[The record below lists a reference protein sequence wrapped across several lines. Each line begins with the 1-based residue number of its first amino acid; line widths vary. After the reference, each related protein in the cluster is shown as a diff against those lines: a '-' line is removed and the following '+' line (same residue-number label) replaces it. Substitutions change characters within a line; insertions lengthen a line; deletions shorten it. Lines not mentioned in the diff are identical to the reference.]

1 MIRRRLVAT
10 IAAVAMTITLL
21 LPCNAVFASTKGD
34 VSTKEQTELDS
45 EDAAHD
51 YEDNSRANKI
61 DALEKDIKEKQ
72 GQIKQAQEDKKKI
85 QGNISNY
92 KDMVDK
98 LDAEKEDLANYVSKL
113 DANLDEIQD
122 KIADLREMIS
132 DKESDIEDAEADL
145 AEAERVQLEQY
156 EAMKKRIK
164 FMYEKG
170 DTYYLELILTATD
183 FGDMINK
190 ADYIEQLS
198 DYDKK
203 KLEEYIADCEYV
215 EACKEALE
223 AEKELLDEA
232 KAQVEEE
239 EANLESLI
247 SEKEK
252 EITAKESDISNKEA
266 AIREY
271 EAELEEQTEIIRAL
285 EQAVVEQKK
294 KLAEESGNAIKY
306 DGGMFAFPAPSY
318 TRVSDDYGWRIHPIL
333 GVEQFHNGVDFAS
346 PGGSPILCAYDG
358 EVVATDYSSSMGNY
372 VMVNH
377 GDGLYTIYMHAS
389 AVYVSKGEKVVRGE
403 KIAAVGSTGRSTGN
417 HLHFSVRYNG
427 DYVSPWK
434 YLSK

>member
-1 MIRRRLVAT
+1 MIRKRLTAT
-10 IAAVAMTITLL
+10 VAAVALTMTLIY
-21 LPCNAVFASTKGD
+21 PCNEVFASSKND
-34 VSTKEQTELDS
+34 VTEQEQEKLNSEDS
-45 EDAAHD
+45 EHN
-51 YEDNSRANKI
+51 YEDNSRSKKI
-61 DALEKDIKEKQ
+61 DELEKDIEAKQ

-85 QGNISNY
+85 QSNISNY
-92 KDMVDK
+92 QDMVDK
-98 LDAEKEDLANYVSKL
+98 LDAEKEDLANYVSEL
-113 DANLDEIQD
+113 DADLDEIQD

-132 DKESDIEDAEADL
+132 DKEADIEQTEADL
-145 AEAERVQLEQY
+145 EEAERIQLEQY

-170 DTYYLELILTATD
+170 DTYYLEMILTASD
-183 FGDMINK
+183 FGDMVNK

-232 KAQVEEE
+232 KEQVEAEE
-239 EANLESLI
+239 ENLEALI
-247 SEKEK
+247 SQKEK
-252 EITAKESDISNKEA
+252 EITAKENDITNKEA

-285 EQAVVEQKK
+285 EQAVIEQKK
-294 KLAEESGNAIKY
+294 KLAEENGNDIKY
-306 DGGMFAFPAPSY
+306 DGGMFTFPAPKY

-333 GVEQFHNGVDFAS
+333 GVEQFHNGVDLAS

-358 EVVATDYSSSMGNY
+358 EVVAADYSSNMGNY
-372 VMVNH
+372 IMVNH

-389 AVYVSKGEKVVRGE
+389 ALYVSKGEKVVKGE

-417 HLHFSVRYNG
+417 HLHFSVRLNG

>member
-1 MIRRRLVAT
+1 MLKKRATAT
-10 IAAVAMTITLL
+10 ILIIALAFSIVV
-21 LPCNAVFASTKGD
+21 PCNSVFATQN
-34 VSTKEQTELDS
+34 VSEEEQNELDKEDS
-45 EDAAHD
+45 EHD
-51 YEDNSRANKI
+51 YEDNSRGAKI
-61 DALEKDIKEKQ
+61 DALEQDIKEKQ

-85 QGNISNY
+85 QKSISNVQE
-92 KDMVDK
+92 MVDK
-98 LDAEKEDLANYVSKL
+98 LDAEKENLANYVTKL
-113 DANLDEIQD
+113 DADLDEIQE
-122 KIADLREMIS
+122 KIAQLKEMIEE
-132 DKESDIEDAEADL
+132 KEEEIAETEADL
-145 AEAERVQLEQY
+145 LEAQQIQLEQY

-170 DTYYLELILTATD
+170 DTYYLELILSASN

-198 DYDKK
+198 GYDKK
-203 KLEEYIADCEYV
+203 KLEEYVANCEYV

-223 AEKELLDEA
+223 SEKELLDEA
-232 KAQVEEE
+232 KAQVEAEE
-239 EANLESLI
+239 ENLETLI
-247 SEKEK
+247 SQKEK
-252 EITAKESDISNKEA
+252 EITAKEYDINNKEA

-271 EAELEEQTEIIRAL
+271 EAELEEQTTIIKTL
-285 EQAVVEQKK
+285 EAAVIEQKK

-306 DGGMFAFPAPSY
+306 DGGMFAWPAPSY
-318 TRVSDDYGWRIHPIL
+318 TRVSDEYGWRIHPIL
-333 GVEQFHNGVDFAS
+333 GVKQFHNGVDLAS

-358 EVVATDYSSSMGNY
+358 EVVAADYSSSMGNY
-372 VMVNH
+372 IMVNH

-427 DYVSPWK
+427 DYVSPWN